1 MVVVVVVVAVEALV
15 VVVAVEALVVVVA
28 AITLVVVA
36 VVWEVVPWLCLTV
49 AWAPVGA
56 RK

>member
-1 MVVVVVVVAVEALV
+1 MVVVVVVEALV
-15 VVVAVEALVVVVA
+15 GVVA
-28 AITLVVVA
+28 AIITLVVVA

>member
-1 MVVVVVVVAVEALV
+1 MVVVVAVEALV

>member
-1 MVVVVVVVAVEALV
+1 MLAVVVVVAVM
-15 VVVAVEALVVVVA
+15 A

-36 VVWEVVPWLCLTV
+36 VAWEAVPWLCRTV